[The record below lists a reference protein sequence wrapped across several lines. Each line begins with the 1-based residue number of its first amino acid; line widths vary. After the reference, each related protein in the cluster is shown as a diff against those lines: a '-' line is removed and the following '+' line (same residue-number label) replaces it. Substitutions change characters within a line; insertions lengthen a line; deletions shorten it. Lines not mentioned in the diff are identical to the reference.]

1 MMHDYES
8 GGGEA
13 LGRPGQNGV
22 SEQNRNLVGLSHDF
36 EVMLRALANNCK
48 EKGCLPR
55 QYFQLRNLKDGRA
68 PLGTHEPGGPNR
80 EAAGTERRKPGR
92 GGGQGGCRHLG
103 VRGVGWP

>member
-1 MMHDYES
+1 MRDYES

-36 EVMLRALANNCK
+36 KVMLTALANNGK

-55 QYFQLRNLKDGRA
+55 QYFRLRNQK
-68 PLGTHEPGGPNR
+68 TGGLL
-80 EAAGTERRKPGR
+80 R
-92 GGGQGGCRHLG
+92 GPTSLEDQ
-103 VRGVGWP
+103 